1 MAMKRDFPESE
12 KRLCG
17 GCGSSER
24 WLLHYIRLRGTFQR
38 LCTNCLLKN
47 HPGLFCP
54 VCLDVFDFDHP
65 PPPRDRVMCVKC
77 PSIAHNACANC
88 ASFECPPCSQSSTF
102 SFFNFDR
109 DATASGGGAA
119 AQLLGR
125 ESAKAFVAAAKIAAN
140 SMKKAAAAARSDAE
154 RRVKEAVSAK
164 KRAREALEV
173 LAFLVSKEKVEKGEM
188 NSGRVE
194 QQKAKSETTN
204 PAAMQVLASLA
215 TSMAAEGTNGVR
227 PNQLQSNDMEEGGK
241 VSLSGVAINRAI
253 LSS

>member
-1 MAMKRDFPESE
+1 MAMKRDLPESD
-12 KRLCG
+12 KRLCR

-38 LCTNCLLKN
+38 LCTNCVLKN

-65 PPPRDRVMCVKC
+65 PQARDRVMCVKC
-77 PSIAHNACANC
+77 PSIAHNDCANC
-88 ASFECPPCSQSSTF
+88 ASFECPPCSQSAF

-109 DATASGGGAA
+109 NSGGADAA
-119 AQLLGR
+119 AMLLGK

-173 LAFLVSKEKVEKGEM
+173 LAFLVNKEKEEKDSKGGGEL

-194 QQKAKSETTN
+194 HQKQKSETN
-204 PAAMQVLASLA
+204 PGAMQVLANLA
-215 TSMAAEGTNGVR
+215 TSMATEGTNGVR
-227 PNQLQSNDMEEGGK
+227 DNQLQTNDMEEGGDQVK
-241 VSLSGVAINRAI
+241 EGA
-253 LSS
+253 